1 MSSTFRVLSLSGG
14 GIRGVYTASF
24 LAKVEDLTGK
34 RIADHFDLVVG
45 TSTGGLIALAMGLGQ
60 SPASIRDFY
69 LEKGSA
75 IFPKASRLRRLFSG
89 NGWTKPTYESE
100 GLKRSLQGRFG
111 ADQLLGSSRVRLVV
125 NAIYAEGSQPRCFK
139 TRHHSD
145 YCRDHLV
152 PAWEVGMAT
161 AAAPT
166 YFPAFRASDGR
177 HHIDGG
183 LWANCPVMVGLVEAI
198 GILGHQPR
206 DLDVLSVGTCRHE
219 TSVDVSALNGGL
231 LQYFVVNRRRIHEII
246 LEAQRSATM
255 NMAQLLIGRER
266 LMEIDSVVEP
276 GRFEMDDTSVQQL
289 GDLRAL
295 GESLA
300 ETKADE
306 IKCRFLKTLAAPFT
320 PIPC

>member
-1 MSSTFRVLSLSGG
+1 
-14 GIRGVYTASF
+14 
-24 LAKVEDLTGK
+24 
-34 RIADHFDLVVG
+34 
-45 TSTGGLIALAMGLGQ
+45 
-60 SPASIRDFY
+60 
-69 LEKGSA
+69 
-75 IFPKASRLRRLFSG
+75 
-89 NGWTKPTYESE
+89 
-100 GLKRSLQGRFG
+100 
-111 ADQLLGSSRVRLVV
+111 
-125 NAIYAEGSQPRCFK
+125 
-139 TRHHSD
+139 
-145 YCRDHLV
+145 
-152 PAWEVGMAT
+152 MAT